1 MYRYIERRDFLSLFC
16 PMSSSP
22 RRLIVVVGVSG
33 RQGGSVIE
41 SLLEHPDLWSVRG
54 LTTDLKSAFVQELL
68 ERQLDVV
75 HCDTNDPEE
84 YRRLFRDA
92 YGVFAVTNYCEAEGI
107 GEYQQALQMFEAARQ
122 AQVKHFILSLFP
134 DIDHEQAPI
143 EDYIRQLPSADSF
156 PHLTLVRVGYYY
168 QNLITFFVSE
178 RTTCTFRY
186 PFLENKS
193 IPFYDVRDTGKV
205 IAKCF
210 EQPER
215 WSNGPVI
222 PLVAEFLSMEEICPI
237 IQAEMNKEMK
247 FVALS
252 PEQAASKVNWYIL
265 KTLRWYSD
273 QRQVEQCE
281 EVSVNLRKFVD
292 WIRETNRLFE

>member
-1 MYRYIERRDFLSLFC
+1 
-16 PMSSSP
+16 MSSFP

-54 LTTDLKSAFVQELL
+54 LTTDLKSSFVQELL
-68 ERQLDVV
+68 ERQVDVI

-84 YRRLFRDA
+84 CRRLFRDA
-92 YGVFAVTNYCEAEGI
+92 YGVFAVTNYWEAKGI
-107 GEYQQALQMFEAARQ
+107 GEYHQALRMFEAARE

-134 DIDHEQAPI
+134 DIDHEQTQI
-143 EDYIRQLPSADSF
+143 EDYIRQLPSTDSF
-156 PHLTLVRVGYYY
+156 PHVTLVRIGYYY
-168 QNLITFFVSE
+168 QNLMTFFVSE

-186 PFLENKS
+186 PFVENKS
-193 IPFYDVRDTGKV
+193 IPFYDVRDMGKV

-215 WSNGPVI
+215 CGSNGAVI
-222 PLVAEFLSMEEICPI
+222 PLVSEFLSMEEICPI

-252 PEQAASKVNWYIL
+252 PEQAVNKVNWYIL
-265 KTLRWYSD
+265 KTLLWYSD
-273 QRQVEQCE
+273 QRHVEKCA
-281 EVSVNLRKFVD
+281 EVSATSRKFID